1 MDLPRWKQ
9 VDSLLLAVW
18 DLPVEERAAFLRQTS
33 ASDEVLER
41 EVLSL
46 VAADERAQTF
56 LENPAMELAA
66 RAVARSQ
73 TNISPDD
80 CEFPVNRVISHYRI
94 VEKLGRGGMGVV
106 YKAEDSRLGRFV
118 ALKFLSQQFAW
129 DTGGLDRF
137 WREARAVSA
146 LNHPA
151 ICTVHDIGEHDGRPF
166 LVMEY
171 LQGSTLKQ
179 SIAGDP
185 IPIDTILVIALE
197 IVDALEAAHSAGI
210 VHCDVKPANVFLT
223 RRQSAKVLDFGLAQ
237 LLEPAHKS
245 SAGLNG
251 GTPAYMSP
259 EQASGEPLD
268 ACTDLYSFGLVLR
281 EMAAPGALPRGLTRI
296 IAKCL
301 QTNREQRYQDASQIG
316 VDLRRLQSERQNKH
330 GTRNRLIAAA
340 IGIAL
345 ASTAA
350 LYWHFRPS
358 PKLTDK
364 DTIVLADF
372 KNTTGDPMFDGALRQ
387 GLAVELQQS
396 PFLSL
401 ISEQRI
407 QHLMPFMGQHS
418 DAALTPSL
426 ARQICERTASA
437 AVLEGSIAALGGQYV
452 LGLRAR
458 NCRTGDVV
466 DEEQTQAVGKED
478 VLRALTRIA
487 SKFRSRAGESLAT
500 VEKHATPLA
509 EATTRSLEALKI
521 YSAAWKVHSSSG
533 AMSALPLFRRATE
546 IDPEFAM
553 AHASL
558 GRIYADLDE
567 LDLSGASI
575 SRAWQLRDHASDWE
589 RFFISANYEMLVT
602 GNLEKA
608 RQTAEAWAQTYPRDA
623 RPHHLLSGMV
633 NKASGQFETAAA
645 EAGKGIEL
653 EPDFAIGYY
662 NLAVNNAY
670 LGRLDKARQIL
681 SRAAARGLEI
691 DEFLML
697 EHDLAFLRGDQAAM
711 DRAAAR
717 ARAKS
722 GGENWISNKESLV
735 LAYSGHLLQARSM
748 SRRAVDQALQVA
760 QPERAAQW
768 EAAAALRE
776 AFFGNA
782 SASRKRATAGLA
794 LSKNRD
800 VEYGAAFALAL
811 SGNSAQTRTLADDL
825 ERRFPEDTPT
835 RFSYLPA
842 LRARLALNAG
852 DPAKALEL
860 LQSAVPCEQGATRS
874 IFGALYPVYVR
885 GEAFLAAHRGL
896 EAAAEFRKILNH
908 RGIVISDPI
917 GELAHLQLARA
928 FVAAGL
934 RDQAKASY
942 QEFLNLWK
950 AADAEIPIFQQA
962 KAEYASLH

>member
-1 MDLPRWKQ
+1 
-9 VDSLLLAVW
+9 
-18 DLPVEERAAFLRQTS
+18 
-33 ASDEVLER
+33 
-41 EVLSL
+41 
-46 VAADERAQTF
+46 
-56 LENPAMELAA
+56 
-66 RAVARSQ
+66 
-73 TNISPDD
+73 
-80 CEFPVNRVISHYRI
+80 
-94 VEKLGRGGMGVV
+94 MGVV
-106 YKAEDSRLGRFV
+106 YKAKDSRLGRFV
-118 ALKFLSQQFAW
+118 ALKFLSQQIGW
-129 DTGGLDRF
+129 NTGSLDRF
-137 WREARAVSA
+137 WREARAVST
-146 LNHPA
+146 LNHPN
-151 ICTVHDIGEHDGRPF
+151 ICTVYDIGEHEGQPF

-171 LQGSTLKQ
+171 LRGSTLKQ
-179 SIAGDP
+179 SIAGGPMP
-185 IPIDTILVIALE
+185 IETVLFIALE
-197 IVDALEAAHSAGI
+197 IVDALEAAHTAGI
-210 VHCDVKPANVFLT
+210 VHCDIKPANVFVT
-223 RRQSAKVLDFGLAQ
+223 ERQSAKVLDFGLAQ
-237 LLEPAHKS
+237 LLEPAAKYFD
-245 SAGLNG
+245 GLNG

-259 EQASGEPLD
+259 EQASGESLD
-268 ACTDLYSFGLVLR
+268 ARTDLYSFGLVLR
-281 EMAAPGALPRGLTRI
+281 EMATEKAFPALAGI

-301 QTNREQRYQDASQIG
+301 QTHRDHRYQHAAQIG
-316 VDLRRLQSERQNKH
+316 MDLRRLQSERQNTH
-330 GTRNRLIAAA
+330 QVRNRFIAAA
-340 IGIAL
+340 MSISL
-345 ASTAA
+345 AFTAA

-364 DTIVLADF
+364 DTLVLADF
-372 KNTTGDPMFDGALRQ
+372 RNTTGDPVFDGALRQ

-407 QHLMPFMGQHS
+407 QHLLPLMGQHP
-418 DAALTPSL
+418 DAPITPSI

-437 AVLEGSIAALGGQYV
+437 AVLEGSIVPLGSQYV

-458 NCRTGDVV
+458 NCRTGEIV
-466 DEEQTQAVGKED
+466 DEEQTQAARKED
-478 VLRALTRIA
+478 VLNALGRIA
-487 SKFRSRAGESLAT
+487 GQFRSRAGESLAT

-521 YSAAWKVHSSSG
+521 YSAAWKVHSSAG
-533 AMSALPLFRRATE
+533 AMSALPLFRRAVE

-558 GRIYADLDE
+558 GRIYADLD
-567 LDLSGASI
+567 DFNLSRASV
-575 SRAWQLRDHASDWE
+575 SRAWQLRDRASDWE

-608 RQTAEAWAQTYPRDA
+608 RQTAEAWAQTYPREA

-633 NKASGQFETAAA
+633 NKASGRFEMAAT

-670 LGRLDKARQIL
+670 LGRLDEARHIL

-697 EHDLAFLRGDQAAM
+697 EHDLAFLQGDQAAM

-735 LAYSGHLLQARSM
+735 LAYSGHLLQARGM

-768 EAAAALRE
+768 EAAAALHE
-776 AFFGNA
+776 ALFGNA
-782 SASRKRATAGLA
+782 LQARKRATAALA
-794 LSKNRD
+794 LSKKRD

-811 SGNSAQTRTLADDL
+811 SGNSSQARALADDL

-852 DPAKALEL
+852 DPSTAFEL
-860 LQSAVPCEQGATRS
+860 LQPAVPYELGATWS
-874 IFGALYPVYVR
+874 AFGVLYPVYVR
-885 GEAFLAAHRGL
+885 GQAFLTAHQGL
-896 EAAAEFRKILNH
+896 AAAAEFQKILDH
-908 RGIVISDPI
+908 RGIVVSDPI
-917 GELAHLQLARA
+917 GALAHLQLGRA
-928 FVAAGL
+928 YLSEGH
-934 RDQAKASY
+934 REQAKTAY
-942 QEFLNLWK
+942 QEFFSVWRD
-950 AADAEIPIFQQA
+950 ADAGIPILRQA
-962 KAEYASLH
+962 KAEYTSLH